1 MNFILNLLLSRS
13 PDVLGEGQSYQ
24 MLQLHF
30 HWGADNSRGSEHTIN
45 GVEFPMEMHIVHKKV
60 GLTVEEALGTS
71 DGLAVVGQ
79 MFEVA
84 LFLVFSCILIH
95 CLDQR

>member
-1 MNFILNLLLSRS
+1 
-13 PDVLGEGQSYQ
+13 

-45 GVEFPMEMHIVHKKV
+45 GEEFPMEMHIVHIKR
-60 GLTVEEALGTS
+60 GLTIEQALAAP

-84 LFLVFSCILIH
+84 TSSSIPLLPDHRRRQPCH
-95 CLDQR
+95 PAARGKPQADQGLQGRVRHG

>member
-1 MNFILNLLLSRS
+1 M
-13 PDVLGEGQSYQ
+13 EGS
-24 MLQLHF
+24 
-30 HWGADNSRGSEHTIN
+30 
-45 GVEFPMEMHIVHKKV
+45 VFPMEMHIVHKKV

-84 LFLVFSCILIH
+84 FFLVFSCILIH

>member
-1 MNFILNLLLSRS
+1 
-13 PDVLGEGQSYQ
+13 

-30 HWGADNSRGSEHTIN
+30 HWGADDSRGSEHTIN
-45 GVEFPMEMHIVHKKV
+45 GEEFPMEMHIVHAKV
-60 GLTVEEALGTS
+60 GLTVEEALATP

-84 LFLVFSCILIH
+84 LFLESSILIQ

>member
-1 MNFILNLLLSRS
+1 MTKWRKTTNGGRIISNLLFSR
-13 PDVLGEGQSYQ
+13 PVLGEGQSYQ

-30 HWGADNSRGSEHTIN
+30 HWGADNTKGSEHTIN
-45 GVEFPMEMHIVHKKV
+45 GEEFPMEMHIVHKKV

-79 MFEVA
+79 MFQVA
-84 LFLVFSCILIH
+84 LLQHLAF
-95 CLDQR
+95 

>member
-1 MNFILNLLLSRS
+1 
-13 PDVLGEGQSYQ
+13 
-24 MLQLHF
+24 
-30 HWGADNSRGSEHTIN
+30 
-45 GVEFPMEMHIVHKKV
+45 MEMHIVHKKV
-60 GLTVEEALGTS
+60 GLTIEEALATS

-84 LFLVFSCILIH
+84 LFLESSILIQ

>member
-1 MNFILNLLLSRS
+1 
-13 PDVLGEGQSYQ
+13 

-30 HWGADNSRGSEHTIN
+30 HWGSDDSRGSEHTIN
-45 GVEFPMEMHIVHKKV
+45 GEEFPMEMHIVHKKV
-60 GLTVEEALGTS
+60 GLTLEEALATP

-84 LFLVFSCILIH
+84 LFLVSSIITQ